1 MTTVSEYREKIIQT
15 IENELNATPSYETLG
30 KVESMIDFYSD
41 IYKDENGF
49 RPRADI
55 GFFRSLYCEEAKTLS
70 VFFDELPLEKQMQ
83 YMGY

>member
-1 MTTVSEYREKIIQT
+1 MTLEEYKKLIIDE
-15 IENELNATPSYETLG
+15 INELNANPCYETLG

-55 GFFRSLYCEEAKTLS
+55 GFFRSLYCEEAKTIS
-70 VFFDELPLEKQMQ
+70 VFFDELPIEKQMQ